1 MKGEKLKYKLL
12 ISRHI
17 VAKYRPYNFFQN
29 AQSGTK
35 GGDWTNEETMI
46 ITYPED
52 LNIKYDDKHFIEV
65 NNIKITDFHKKYKY
79 GFLGTRYKKLGRE
92 EHIKSI
98 NSNNWTN
105 NLYSDHMPIYCDLT
119 IDNTSMRIIFTNNL
133 SINSDRGINNNTS
146 LFKIKDL
153 KKLEKISNTK
163 IVDFFIKEF
172 EEILGKVEENPEK
185 LVYLKT
191 LLKTQLPKKITKTQS
206 PKKTKKNK
214 KPKVKNTFKKIWK
227 QKDNCTKF

>member
-1 MKGEKLKYKLL
+1 
-12 ISRHI
+12 
-17 VAKYRPYNFFQN
+17 
-29 AQSGTK
+29 
-35 GGDWTNEETMI
+35 
-46 ITYPED
+46 
-52 LNIKYDDKHFIEV
+52 
-65 NNIKITDFHKKYKY
+65 
-79 GFLGTRYKKLGRE
+79 
-92 EHIKSI
+92 
-98 NSNNWTN
+98 
-105 NLYSDHMPIYCDLT
+105 
-119 IDNTSMRIIFTNNL
+119 L

-172 EEILGKVEENPEK
+172 EEILGKVEENPDK